1 MQLAGARPPA
11 LASGAVRSYEEAHAL
26 AREKGVNPWA
36 VRIVRFVLVPILRLA
51 FGMRVTGREN
61 VPKTGAA
68 IIAPNHKSF
77 WDAFFIAAVL
87 RRNVRFMGKAELFEG
102 RRGRLFIAL
111 GAFPVRR
118 GSSDAEAM
126 QTARTILEQGELLAL
141 FPEGTRVRDPDVLGT
156 PKRGAVRLALET
168 GAPLVPTAMTGT
180 ERRRWHLPRAVQISF
195 GEPIEVSGRQPTPEA
210 AAELLDETLWPTISE
225 DYRRLRT
232 GPGLIAAGAAAAG
245 IGLLVHRRRSRH

>member
-1 MQLAGARPPA
+1 
-11 LASGAVRSYEEAHAL
+11 VRTYEEAQAL

-36 VRIVRFVLVPILRLA
+36 IRVVRFVLVPILRLA
-51 FGMRVTGREN
+51 FGMRVTGRQN
-61 VPKTGAA
+61 VPESGPA

-126 QTARTILEQGELLAL
+126 ETARTILAQGELLAL
-141 FPEGTRVRDPDVLGT
+141 FPEGTRVRDPEALGT
-156 PKRGAVRLALET
+156 PKRGAARLALES
-168 GAPLVPTAMTGT
+168 GAPLIPTAMTGT
-180 ERRRWHLPRAVQISF
+180 ERRRWHLPRTVQISF
-195 GEPIEVSGRQPTPEA
+195 GEPIDVTGREATPEA
-210 AAELLDETLWPTISE
+210 AGELVANALWPTISE
-225 DYRRLRT
+225 DYRRLKA
-232 GPGLIAAGAAAAG
+232 GPGLLAAGAAAVG
-245 IGLLVHRRRSRH
+245 IGVLVRRRRRR

>member
-1 MQLAGARPPA
+1 
-11 LASGAVRSYEEAHAL
+11 VRSYAEAHAL

-36 VRIVRFVLVPILRLA
+36 IRIVRFVLIPVLRLA
-51 FGMRVTGREN
+51 FGMRVTGKGH
-61 VPKTGAA
+61 VPKSGAA

-126 QTARTILEQGELLAL
+126 ETARTILEHGELLAL
-141 FPEGTRVRDPDVLGT
+141 FPEGTRVRDPAALGT
-156 PKRGAVRLALET
+156 PKRGAVRLALES
-168 GAPLVPTAMTGT
+168 GAPLIPTAMTGT

-195 GEPIEVSGRQPTPEA
+195 GEPIDVTDREATPEA
-210 AAELLDETLWPTISE
+210 AAELLDQTLWPTISE
-225 DYRRLRT
+225 DYRRLRA
-232 GPGLIAAGAAAAG
+232 GPGLIAAGVAAAG
-245 IGLLVHRRRSRH
+245 IGFLIQRRRHRH

>member
-1 MQLAGARPPA
+1 M
-11 LASGAVRSYEEAHAL
+11 RSYAEAHAL
-26 AREKGVNPWA
+26 ARDKGVNPWA
-36 VRIVRFVLVPILRLA
+36 IRIARLVLVPILRLF

-118 GSSDAEAM
+118 GSSDAEAIG
-126 QTARTILEQGELLAL
+126 TARTVLENGEVLAL

-168 GAPLVPTAMTGT
+168 GAPLIPTAMTGT
-180 ERRRWHLPRAVQISF
+180 ERRRFHLPRAVQISF
-195 GEPIEVSGRQPTPEA
+195 GPPIEMSGRQATPEA
-210 AAELLDETLWPTISE
+210 AADLLDNTLWPTISD
-225 DYRRLRT
+225 DYRRLKA
-232 GPGLIAAGAAAAG
+232 GPGLIAAGVAAAG
-245 IGLLVHRRRSRH
+245 VGFLVRRRRRRH

>member
-1 MQLAGARPPA
+1 
-11 LASGAVRSYEEAHAL
+11 VRSYEEAHAL

-36 VRIVRFVLVPILRLA
+36 IRVVRFILVPLLRVF
-51 FGMRVTGREN
+51 FGLRVSGKEN
-61 VPKTGAA
+61 VPKSGAA

-87 RRNVRFMGKAELFEG
+87 RRTIRFMGKAELFEG

-118 GSSDAEAM
+118 GAADTEAIE
-126 QTARTILEQGELLAL
+126 TARTVLEQGELLAL

-168 GAPLVPTAMTGT
+168 GAPLIPTAMTGT
-180 ERRRWHLPRAVQISF
+180 EPRRFHLPRAVQISF
-195 GEPIEVSGRQPTPEA
+195 GAPIDVAGREATPDA
-210 AAELLDETLWPTISE
+210 AAELLDNTLWPTINE

-245 IGLLVHRRRSRH
+245 LGYLVQRRIRRR